1 MSSRCWAV
9 PPMAELKTRATDA
22 SVDAFVDAVENPAR
36 RKDARTVLALMEKIT
51 NREPRMW
58 GSSIVGFGS
67 YTYTYASGRSGEWPL
82 VGFSPRK
89 QALTLYVMPGFDDY
103 QDLLDELGEFR
114 TGKSCLYIKSLA
126 KVDQKILTRILRK
139 SVAQLRKKWP
149 TT

>member
-1 MSSRCWAV
+1 
-9 PPMAELKTRATDA
+9 MADLKTRPTDA
-22 SVDAFVDAVENPAR
+22 SVTAFVDAVEDPAR
-36 RKDARTVLALMEKIT
+36 RADARTVLDLMARIT
-51 NREPRMW
+51 NRTPQMW

-89 QALTLYVMPGFDDY
+89 QALTLYVMPGFADD

-126 KVDQKILTRILRK
+126 KVDRKILARLLRRSVAHLRK
-139 SVAQLRKKWP
+139 TR
-149 TT
+149 TIR